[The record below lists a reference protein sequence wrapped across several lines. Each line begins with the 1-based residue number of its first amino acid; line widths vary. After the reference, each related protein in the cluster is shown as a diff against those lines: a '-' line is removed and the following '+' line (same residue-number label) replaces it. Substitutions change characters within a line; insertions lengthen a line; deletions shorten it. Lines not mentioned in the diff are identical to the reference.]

1 MKYYFHMTENIFALT
16 CDKDFENKL
25 FLLRKKLFKLS
36 DDETIFALPPYIIL
50 GKTEKRSFD
59 RKHYNLKLFFDGSY
73 VDSEYGKLLT
83 ARDDKELKEIQKSLN
98 ITPSPVGIYISKRAL
113 PTLAEILI
121 SKHQR
126 LVLLKSFQDGFI
138 VLQ

>member
-36 DDETIFALPPYIIL
+36 DDETIFSLPPYIIL
-50 GKTEKRSFD
+50 GKTEKKSFD

-73 VDSEYGKLLT
+73 VDSEYGKLVT
-83 ARDDKELKEIQKSLN
+83 ARDDTQLKEIQKSLN
-98 ITPSPVGIYISKRAL
+98 ITPSPIGIYISKRVL
-113 PTLAEILI
+113 PTLEEPLI

>member
-1 MKYYFHMTENIFALT
+1 MTENIFALT

-36 DDETIFALPPYIIL
+36 DDETIFSLPPYIIL

-98 ITPSPVGIYISKRAL
+98 ITPSPIGIYMSKRAL
-113 PTLAEILI
+113 PTLEEILI

>member
-98 ITPSPVGIYISKRAL
+98 ITPSPIGIYMSKRAL
-113 PTLAEILI
+113 PTLEEILI

>member
-1 MKYYFHMTENIFALT
+1 MTENIFALT

-73 VDSEYGKLLT
+73 IDSEYGKLLT
-83 ARDDKELKEIQKSLN
+83 ARDDTQLKEIQKSLN

-113 PTLAEILI
+113 PTLEEPLI

>member
-83 ARDDKELKEIQKSLN
+83 ARDDKELKEIQKNLN

-113 PTLAEILI
+113 PTLEEPLI

>member
-1 MKYYFHMTENIFALT
+1 MTENIFALT

-36 DDETIFALPPYIIL
+36 DDETIFARPPYIML

-113 PTLAEILI
+113 PTLEEPLI

>member
-98 ITPSPVGIYISKRAL
+98 ITPSTIGIYMSKRAL
-113 PTLAEILI
+113 PTLEEPLI

>member
-59 RKHYNLKLFFDGSY
+59 RKNYNLKLFFDGSY

-98 ITPSPVGIYISKRAL
+98 ITPSPIGIYMSKRAL
-113 PTLAEILI
+113 PTLEEILI

>member
-59 RKHYNLKLFFDGSY
+59 RKHYNLKLFFDCCY

-98 ITPSPVGIYISKRAL
+98 ITPSPIGIYMSKRAL
-113 PTLAEILI
+113 PTLEEILI

>member
-98 ITPSPVGIYISKRAL
+98 ITPSPVGIYISKHAL
-113 PTLAEILI
+113 PTLEEPLI

>member
-98 ITPSPVGIYISKRAL
+98 ITPSPIGIYMSKLAL
-113 PTLAEILI
+113 PTLEEILI

>member
-1 MKYYFHMTENIFALT
+1 MTENIFALT

-73 VDSEYGKLLT
+73 IDSEYGKLLT
-83 ARDDKELKEIQKSLN
+83 ARDDTQLKEIQKSLN
-98 ITPSPVGIYISKRAL
+98 ITPSPVGIFIYKRAL
-113 PTLAEILI
+113 PTLEEPLI

>member
-1 MKYYFHMTENIFALT
+1 MTENIFALT

-83 ARDDKELKEIQKSLN
+83 ARDDTQLKEIQKSLN

-113 PTLAEILI
+113 PTLEEPLI

>member
-1 MKYYFHMTENIFALT
+1 MTENIFALT

-98 ITPSPVGIYISKRAL
+98 ITPSPIGIYMSKRAL
-113 PTLAEILI
+113 PTLEEILI